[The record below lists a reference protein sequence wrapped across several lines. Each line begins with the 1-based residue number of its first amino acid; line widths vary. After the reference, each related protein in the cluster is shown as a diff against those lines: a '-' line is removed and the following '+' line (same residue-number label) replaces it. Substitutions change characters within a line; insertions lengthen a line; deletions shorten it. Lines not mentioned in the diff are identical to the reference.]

1 MRDTLNKIIAEAT
14 GQTLDRIERDV
25 DRDYILGPAQAL
37 EYGLIDKIVSSAS
50 DVSRGPEPVLV
61 K

>member
-14 GQTLDRIERDV
+14 GQPLERVERDV

-37 EYGLIDKIVSSAS
+37 EYGLIDRIIAS
-50 DVSRGPEPVLV
+50 TDDVRPAPELV
-61 K
+61 IR